1 MQPQFFTEAN
11 KIWKA
16 LSNDVKAEANQLET
30 DIKKPSTLFQLGDY
44 YYLIFNVPETTFE
57 VISEELTEV
66 LGYSIQEITVPFF
79 ISKIH
84 PEDQPWFL
92 NFENKVREFF
102 GKLKAKQVPNY
113 KVQYDY
119 RIRKSN
125 DDYIRIMQ
133 QVTILQF
140 TGENNI
146 TRTLITHTDISHI
159 KKDGAPELSFIG
171 LNGEP
176 SYINTHVKNLFAED
190 VVTNREKE
198 ILGLLIKGYDSKS
211 ISRELYIS
219 KQTVDTHR
227 KNLLRKTGCDN
238 TAALTST
245 AIRRGWV

>member
-1 MQPQFFTEAN
+1 MQSHVFTEATR
-11 KIWKA
+11 IWRA
-16 LSNDVKAEANQLET
+16 LSNEEVPAALNFNNDL
-30 DIKKPSTLFQLGDY
+30 KKPSTFFQLGDY
-44 YYLIFNVPETTFE
+44 YYIVFNIPETTFE
-57 VISEELTEV
+57 IISEELTEV
-66 LGYSIQEITVPFF
+66 LGYKPGEMTVPFF

-102 GKLKAKQVPNY
+102 GKLNAKQVPHY
-113 KVQYDY
+113 KVRYDY
-119 RIRKSN
+119 RIRKKN
-125 DDYIRIMQ
+125 GDYIRIMQ

-146 TRTLITHTDISHI
+146 IRTLITHTDISHI
-159 KKDGAPELSFIG
+159 KKDGAPALSFIG

-176 SYINTHVKNLFAED
+176 SYINVQVKNLFAEE
-190 VVTNREKE
+190 VVTSREKE
-198 ILGLLIKGYDSKS
+198 ILNLLVKGYDSKT

-238 TAALTST
+238 TAALALT
-245 AIRRGWV
+245 AIRKGWV